1 MVLSPEAG
9 AAEIPQLLDGKSLQ
23 VSENVG
29 SRNYSK
35 KPVAVV
41 AGGGYDDAKFKV
53 MKDACVGKDSVSWL
67 RPDMGY
73 PMPPL
78 GPQYRAIM
86 VERFKK
92 GIKELV
98 DGGKLG
104 EDGVFIY

>member
-1 MVLSPEAG
+1 
-9 AAEIPQLLDGKSLQ
+9 
-23 VSENVG
+23 
-29 SRNYSK
+29 
-35 KPVAVV
+35 
-41 AGGGYDDAKFKV
+41 
-53 MKDACVGKDSVSWL
+53 
-67 RPDMGY
+67 MGY